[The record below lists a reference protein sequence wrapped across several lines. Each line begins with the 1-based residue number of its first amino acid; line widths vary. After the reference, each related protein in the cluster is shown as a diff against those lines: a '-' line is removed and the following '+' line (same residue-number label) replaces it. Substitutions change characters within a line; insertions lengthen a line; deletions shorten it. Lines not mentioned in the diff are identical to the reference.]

1 MFWTAERREILCSR
15 GVPSLVNRK
24 LLTAQRAERTADG
37 LVVQSVFQ
45 RGERAYSKSWLEWVG
60 NLGERWKVF
69 HVHRMGWFLPEIP
82 LLFGL
87 LWTVSQRCFWQ
98 PFGNCG
104 GINRIIQSVM
114 KGKRIGNSAIVHCSP
129 QGDLLFWDPQQV
141 SESKLQIISLLKKG
155 NREVQKLT
163 ILPEDTEIIFA
174 PGGECGLI
182 PAPIQKSGQSIWKGE

>member
-129 QGDLLFWDPQQV
+129 QGDLLFWDPPTGVRKQAADHK
-141 SESKLQIISLLKKG
+141 SAEE
-155 NREVQKLT
+155 RE
-163 ILPEDTEIIFA
+163 
-174 PGGECGLI
+174 PGGPKINNSAGGHGNHLCPRRRMWSHPRTNSKKRSEHL
-182 PAPIQKSGQSIWKGE
+182 ER